1 MKEIKDLQRL
11 MESLEI
17 RKPSEEKVWLQH
29 YKEGAFDR
37 ANDIPK
43 GMTLWDV
50 LENKLLEF
58 VEYPAIEYFKRE
70 ISRPE
75 FIENVYT
82 WARTFRA
89 MGVEENEVVPIYG
102 PFFPDI
108 CAMVFALN
116 MIGATTYFLKLAI
129 SKEALIEETAES
141 KVVVVYDGMW
151 ANVSEVFMDNRYKK
165 VLVATASD
173 AMITPKKEIVSIL
186 NYFQALKNKSLI
198 PNTSKYIWL
207 DDAKKISDYYT
218 GNVKVPFSENRG
230 AFINSSSGTTI
241 GGLTK
246 GAISTNE
253 AVIAQLYQGFNAD
266 VPFNPGKRCLADF
279 PPTASTALN
288 CLFLLPLYHGMTI
301 VNDPRISE
309 KTIFDMMMK
318 YRPQVT
324 VKTGSFW
331 ESFFRQVEI
340 EIRKGKKPDL
350 SFLEMPIIGG
360 EGAIPEDF
368 YHWNDLLFQCGSPVP
383 LFSGCGQSEAFS
395 VTSVEKLGM
404 KPSKYNDKY
413 PVISV
418 GIPYPGVTVGIFDKN
433 GNELDYHERGEL
445 RIKTK
450 ALMKGYYRKP
460 ELTSQVID
468 KEGWLHTG
476 DMYHIEEDGRLRIWG
491 RLTDKEEISDKE
503 EILLFDIANQIRTD
517 EAIKYCI
524 VNAHPLED
532 DMIAL
537 VAHVVFYPNFKEDK
551 IQVIKRIDSM
561 LKDYLPSGL
570 SIAGYKEH
578 NLTFASSPTT
588 AKKDRNSLMNQL
600 DGYIKPSGNDML
612 SLTMEKDAINNVY
625 NLNYSQ
631 LEKPLTLSHKLQKKQ

>member
-1 MKEIKDLQRL
+1 MSKMIEDLEKFKESIERK
-11 MESLEI
+11 
-17 RKPSEEKVWLQH
+17 KPSEEKIWLQH
-29 YKEGAFDR
+29 YKEGAFDL
-37 ANDIPK
+37 ANDIPN

-129 SKEALIEETAES
+129 SKENLIEETIES
-141 KVVVVYDGMW
+141 KVAVVYDGMW
-151 ANVSEVFMDNRYKK
+151 SNVREVFSDERFKK

-173 AMITPKKEIVSIL
+173 AMITPKKEIVSMV
-186 NYFQALKNKSLI
+186 NYFQALKNRSLI
-198 PNTSKYIWL
+198 PSNSKYIWL
-207 DDAKKISDYYT
+207 DDAKKIANYYT
-218 GNVKVPFSENRG
+218 GIVKVPYSENRG

-241 GGLTK
+241 GGVIK
-246 GAISTNE
+246 GTIASNE
-253 AVIAQLYQGFNAD
+253 AVIAQLYQGFNAEI
-266 VPFNPGKRCLADF
+266 PYNPGKRCLSDF

-288 CLFLLPLYHGMTI
+288 CLFLLPLYHGMII
-301 VNDPRISE
+301 VNDPRVSE
-309 KTIFDMMMK
+309 KTIFNMMMK

-324 VKTGSFW
+324 IKTGSFW

-340 EIRKGKKPDL
+340 EIAKGRKPDL
-350 SFLEMPIIGG
+350 SYLEMPIIGG
-360 EGAIPEDF
+360 EGAIPEDL
-368 YHWNDLLFQCGSPVP
+368 YHWNDLLFQCGSKVP
-383 LFSGCGQSEAFS
+383 LFSGCGQSETFS

-404 KPSKYNDKY
+404 KPSKYNDEY

-418 GIPYPGVTVGIFDKN
+418 GIPYPGITVGIFDNN
-433 GNELDYHERGEL
+433 GNELGYHERGEL
-445 RIKTK
+445 RIKSK
-450 ALMKGYYRKP
+450 AMMKEYYRKP

-468 KEGWLHTG
+468 NEGWLHTG

-491 RLTDKEEISDKE
+491 RLTDKITLSDKE
-503 EILLFDIANQIRTD
+503 EIFLFDIANQIRTD
-517 EAIKYCI
+517 EAIKYSI
-524 VNAHPLED
+524 VNPHPLD
-532 DMIAL
+532 DGTIAL
-537 VAHVVFYPNFKEDK
+537 VAHIVYYPNFKGDK
-551 IQVIKRIDSM
+551 KQVIRRLDFM
-561 LKDYLPSGL
+561 MNDYLPSGIT
-570 SIAGYKEH
+570 IAGYKEH
-578 NLTFASSPTT
+578 DITFAASPTT
-588 AKKDRNSLMNQL
+588 AKKDRNNLMNQL
-600 DGYIKPSGNDML
+600 EELVKPSGNEML
-612 SLTMEKDAINNVY
+612 SLIMKKNEINNTY

-631 LEKPLTLSHKLQKKQ
+631 LEKPLTLSLKL